1 MSIQKKK
8 VNRAKKRAYRV
19 RGKFQSTGLMP
30 RVSVFRSINQI
41 YAQII
46 DDANHV
52 TLVDFSSIKLVD
64 KSGDKKEIAKKVG
77 LELSKL
83 AIEKGIKKVFFDRG
97 RFLYHGRVKSLA
109 DGLRD
114 GGLTF

>member
-8 VNRAKKRAYRV
+8 ADRAKRRAFRV
-19 RGKFQSTGLMP
+19 RGKFQSKGLMP
-30 RVSVFRSINQI
+30 RVSIFRSINQI

-46 DDANHV
+46 DDANHK
-52 TLVDFSSIKLVD
+52 TLVDFSSIKLAD
-64 KSGDKKEIAKKVG
+64 KSGDKKEVAKKVG

-83 AIEKGIKKVFFDRG
+83 ALEKGIKQVYFDRG
-97 RFLYHGRVKSLA
+97 RFLYHGRVQSLA